1 MRDAEIAKMRAGGVP
16 FRTIAERLG
25 MSLGAV
31 QNADRRARKL
41 ADAASGELAAVV
53 ALVDDELTADDVTCP
68 ADVERLNILELYRL
82 GFVPD
87 LPADVQA
94 AKVTAWAAP
103 TPLGC
108 LPFSS
113 DTATTRSP

>member
-1 MRDAEIAKMRAGGVP
+1 M
-16 FRTIAERLG
+16 
-25 MSLGAV
+25 
-31 QNADRRARKL
+31 
-41 ADAASGELAAVV
+41 V
-53 ALVDDELTADDVTCP
+53 ALVDDELTAEDVTCP

-94 AKVTAWAAP
+94 AKATAWGAP

-108 LPFSS
+108 LPSAPIPPQRDPHERDRDRSALSQGICHRDDFSGPVS
-113 DTATTRSP
+113 WIIEYP